1 MKVLFCRLC
10 ARKIKVGGQSSFIRV
25 HAAQLKKSDR
35 WRKAHSQRRN
45 TKSPKSLT
53 WWISRRWSV
62 RNSSEMRLS
71 RVHYG
76 HKASARYRSSAS
88 AMLTIRNQ
96 RVIKQPTWVI
106 NMFPGRFFCHQHN
119 QANVARGRHF
129 FRGRLR
135 AQPLDSASVTNR

>member
-1 MKVLFCRLC
+1 MKVLFCRRC

-119 QANVARGRHF
+119 QANVPRSRHF